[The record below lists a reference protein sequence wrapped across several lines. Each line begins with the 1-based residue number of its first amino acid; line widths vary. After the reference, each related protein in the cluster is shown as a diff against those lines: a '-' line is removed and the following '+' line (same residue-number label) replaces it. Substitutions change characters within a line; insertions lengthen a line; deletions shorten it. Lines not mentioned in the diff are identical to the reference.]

1 MTPELLLGLYRQVC
15 RIRYFEVAVERLIH
29 EGKVRGLVH
38 VSIGHEAVAA
48 GVCAAMAP
56 QDYLLTGHRGHGH
69 VLARGADLYRTVA
82 EILGRAAGLCGGRGG
97 SMHLVATEKG
107 IIGATGIV
115 GGNLPLALGAAYT
128 SLVLRTG
135 GAAVAF
141 FGDGAVGNG
150 AFHES
155 LNLAALWRLPVL
167 FVCENNEVAEFT
179 RREEHT
185 RVARLVDLARVYGM
199 SAERVAEGA
208 DAVAVYEA
216 ARLALELVRGGGGP
230 YFLEVTVR
238 RLRGHYVGDVRATRR
253 GALEEREIEKWDPV
267 LRTRRRLE
275 DEGMRKDELD
285 VVMAEAEREVEEAV
299 ERALASK
306 EASAVNVE
314 AEVYA

>member
-1 MTPELLLGLYRQVC
+1 VRPELLLGLYRQVC
-15 RIRYFEVAVERLIH
+15 RIRCFEVAVERLIH
-29 EGKVRGLVH
+29 GGKVRGLVH
-38 VSIGHEAVAA
+38 VSIGHEGAAA

-97 SMHLVATEKG
+97 SMHLVAMEKG

-128 SLVLRTG
+128 ARVLGTG

-185 RVARLVDLARVYGM
+185 RVARLVDLAGVYGM
-199 SAERVAEGA
+199 SAERVAAGA

-216 ARLALELVRGGGGP
+216 AKRALELVRGGGGP
-230 YFLEVTVR
+230 YFLEVMVR
-238 RLRGHYVGDVRATRR
+238 RLRGHYVGDLTARR
-253 GALEEREIEKWDPV
+253 GGELEEGEIEKWDPV

-275 DEGMRKDELD
+275 EEGIRKDELE
-285 VVMAEAEREVEEAV
+285 VVMSEAEREVEQAV
-299 ERALASK
+299 ERALTSK
-306 EASAVNVE
+306 EAGAANVE